1 MLRSGDVKAFES
13 LYEDNYPLV
22 RDYLLKW
29 NIRYEEAEEIAQDVM
44 LSVWERREK
53 FSGFENRQLFCYIYT
68 TARNMTLKLEREKR
82 KQEELMKTLRLDPDI
97 SYESPEEELVFNEQI
112 EQVNRIVSRMP
123 KVRRRIFEMKYNDG
137 LSNEEIARELN
148 ITQSTVRSHIRYISQ
163 EIMTY
168 A

>member
-1 MLRSGDVKAFES
+1 
-13 LYEDNYPLV
+13 
-22 RDYLLKW
+22 
-29 NIRYEEAEEIAQDVM
+29 
-44 LSVWERREK
+44 
-53 FSGFENRQLFCYIYT
+53 
-68 TARNMTLKLEREKR
+68 
-82 KQEELMKTLRLDPDI
+82 MKTLRLDPDI